1 MTTTL
6 YSTFSVDDRYVGIPV
21 DRVQEVLL
29 AQPLTPVPLAH
40 EHISGL
46 LNLRGQI
53 VTAIDLRRRL
63 GLSVRPSDQQPMN
76 VVIRSRGEVAS
87 LLVDDIGDVIDTA
100 EAAMAAVPP
109 TLPEMVREVL
119 LGVIPL
125 PNQILLVLDPAQ
137 AADVPQTQRIPGGLS

>member
-6 YSTFSVDDRYVGIPV
+6 YSTFSVEDRYVGIPV

-53 VTAIDLRRRL
+53 VTAIDLRARL
-63 GLSVRPSDQQPMN
+63 GLPARSPDAPSAN
-76 VVIRSRGEVAS
+76 VIVTSDGGPLS
-87 LLVDDIGDVIDTA
+87 LLVDRLGDVVPVDDAAFEPPPDT
-100 EAAMAAVPP
+100 
-109 TLPEMVREVL
+109 
-119 LGVIPL
+119 
-125 PNQILLVLDPAQ
+125 LDPELARSIKG
-137 AADVPQTQRIPGGLS
+137 AFKLDDALLLDLDLDEALDITT